1 MQAQFRTCVN
11 NSGFEW
17 IDVNQCFLLLK
28 DLREQKRDCK
38 DFIEMV
44 LPIVERIKEDETY
57 YELVDGIPELCQQL
71 LLHSIGEIDFLK
83 HMECYYEQLDQFYK
97 EV

>member
-1 MQAQFRTCVN
+1 MRL
-11 NSGFEW
+11 W
-17 IDVNQCFLLLK
+17 
-28 DLREQKRDCK
+28 
-38 DFIEMV
+38 
-44 LPIVERIKEDETY
+44 IKEDETY